1 MTPRNFVCPLPAPE
15 PAPLRIAVA
24 GNPNSGKSTLI
35 NSLAGSRLHVGNWPG
50 VTVEKKEAAFEHGI
64 GPCCGHCR
72 GKGREGSAVRLED
85 MGIRPGK
92 EVEMLNNRG
101 GGALLVKVDD
111 SRIAVG
117 RGMAMKIMV
126 RRRER

>member
-1 MTPRNFVCPLPAPE
+1 MFPLGLLANGERAEVVNGIPA
-15 PAPLRIAVA
+15 V
-24 GNPNSGKSTLI
+24 GH
-35 NSLAGSRLHVGNWPG
+35 LHRPG
-50 VTVEKKEAAFEHGI
+50 CDG
-64 GPCCGHCR
+64 CR

-92 EVEMLNNRG
+92 EVEMLNNGG

-117 RGMAMKIMV
+117 RGMAMIIMV
-126 RRRER
+126 RRRGR

>member
-1 MTPRNFVCPLPAPE
+1 MFPLGLLANGERAEVVSGIPVPA
-15 PAPLRIAVA
+15 
-24 GNPNSGKSTLI
+24 
-35 NSLAGSRLHVGNWPG
+35 
-50 VTVEKKEAAFEHGI
+50 HGH
-64 GPCCGHCR
+64 GPCCGDCR
-72 GKGREGSAVRLED
+72 GKGREGSAIRLED

-92 EVEMLNNRG
+92 EVEMLNNGG

-126 RRRER
+126 MREGR

>member
-1 MTPRNFVCPLPAPE
+1 MFPLGLLANGESAEVVNGIPA
-15 PAPLRIAVA
+15 L
-24 GNPNSGKSTLI
+24 
-35 NSLAGSRLHVGNWPG
+35 
-50 VTVEKKEAAFEHGI
+50 
-64 GPCCGHCR
+64 GHCDGIR
-72 GKGREGSAVRLED
+72 CGSCRDRGREGSAVRLED

-92 EVEMLNNRG
+92 EVEMLNNGG

-126 RRRER
+126 RRQGR

>member
-1 MTPRNFVCPLPAPE
+1 MFPLGLLANGERAEVVSGIPVLE
-15 PAPLRIAVA
+15 HCNGLRC
-24 GNPNSGKSTLI
+24 
-35 NSLAGSRLHVGNWPG
+35 
-50 VTVEKKEAAFEHGI
+50 
-64 GPCCGHCR
+64 GPCQA
-72 GKGREGSAVRLED
+72 KGREGSAVRLED

-92 EVEMLNNRG
+92 EVEMLNNGG

-126 RRRER
+126 RRQGR

>member
-1 MTPRNFVCPLPAPE
+1 MFPMGLLANGERAEVVNGIPA
-15 PAPLRIAVA
+15 L
-24 GNPNSGKSTLI
+24 
-35 NSLAGSRLHVGNWPG
+35 
-50 VTVEKKEAAFEHGI
+50 
-64 GPCCGHCR
+64 GHCNGIHCSSCR
-72 GKGREGSAVRLED
+72 DKGREGAAVRLED

-92 EVEMLNNRG
+92 EVEMLNNGG

-126 RRRER
+126 RRQGR

>member
-1 MTPRNFVCPLPAPE
+1 MFPLGLLANGERAEVVSGIPVPA
-15 PAPLRIAVA
+15 
-24 GNPNSGKSTLI
+24 
-35 NSLAGSRLHVGNWPG
+35 
-50 VTVEKKEAAFEHGI
+50 HGH
-64 GPCCGHCR
+64 GPCCGDCR

-92 EVEMLNNRG
+92 EIEMLNNGG

-126 RRRER
+126 MREER

>member
-1 MTPRNFVCPLPAPE
+1 MYGGNDMFPMGLLANGERAEVVNGIPA
-15 PAPLRIAVA
+15 L
-24 GNPNSGKSTLI
+24 G
-35 NSLAGSRLHVGNWPG
+35 
-50 VTVEKKEAAFEHGI
+50 HGH
-64 GPCCGHCR
+64 GPCCGGCR

-92 EVEMLNNRG
+92 EVEMLNNGG

-111 SRIAVG
+111 ARIAVG

-126 RRRER
+126 RRQGR

>member
-1 MTPRNFVCPLPAPE
+1 MFPLGLLANGERAEVVSGIPVPA
-15 PAPLRIAVA
+15 
-24 GNPNSGKSTLI
+24 
-35 NSLAGSRLHVGNWPG
+35 
-50 VTVEKKEAAFEHGI
+50 HGH
-64 GPCCGHCR
+64 GPCCGDCR
-72 GKGREGSAVRLED
+72 GKGREGSAIRLED

-92 EVEMLNNRG
+92 EIEMLNNGG

-126 RRRER
+126 MREGR

>member
-1 MTPRNFVCPLPAPE
+1 MFPMGLLANGERAEVVNGIPA
-15 PAPLRIAVA
+15 L
-24 GNPNSGKSTLI
+24 
-35 NSLAGSRLHVGNWPG
+35 
-50 VTVEKKEAAFEHGI
+50 EHGH
-64 GPCCGHCR
+64 GPCCGDCR

-92 EVEMLNNRG
+92 EVEMLNNKG

-126 RRRER
+126 RRQER

>member
-1 MTPRNFVCPLPAPE
+1 MFPMGLLANGERAEVVSGIPALE
-15 PAPLRIAVA
+15 HCNGLRC
-24 GNPNSGKSTLI
+24 
-35 NSLAGSRLHVGNWPG
+35 
-50 VTVEKKEAAFEHGI
+50 
-64 GPCCGHCR
+64 GPCQA
-72 GKGREGSAVRLED
+72 KGREGSAVRLED

-92 EVEMLNNRG
+92 EVEMLNNGG

-126 RRRER
+126 RRQGR

>member
-1 MTPRNFVCPLPAPE
+1 MTKDSKFLSMYGGNDMFPLG
-15 PAPLRIAVA
+15 L
-24 GNPNSGKSTLI
+24 
-35 NSLAGSRLHVGNWPG
+35 LANGERAEVVNGIP
-50 VTVEKKEAAFEHGI
+50 AFEHGH
-64 GPCCGHCR
+64 GPCCGQCR

-101 GGALLVKVDD
+101 GGSLLVKVDE

-126 RRRER
+126 RRQGR